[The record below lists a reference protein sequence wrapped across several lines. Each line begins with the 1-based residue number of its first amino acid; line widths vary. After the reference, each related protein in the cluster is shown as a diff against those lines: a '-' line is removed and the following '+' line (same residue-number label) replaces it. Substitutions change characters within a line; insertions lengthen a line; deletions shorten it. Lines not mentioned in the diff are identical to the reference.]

1 MTRGRNTTRVSI
13 RLPDTVIA
21 RLVERAQDKTL
32 GEYIRL
38 VLEKMVEKTDET
50 H

>member
-13 RLPDTVIA
+13 RLPDTVIS
-21 RLVERAQDKTL
+21 RLVTMAQGESL
-32 GEYIRL
+32 GGYIRL